1 MPISIKAEDASK
13 FTNTEFHVRMAI
25 FETKIDALLE
35 ALREIKV
42 EMLRRNDYIEERINA
57 IDLRQTRME
66 LRMTRGDAIV
76 TVTATVL
83 ASLVSLAIAFMK

>member
-1 MPISIKAEDASK
+1 MPTSGNKQDVRQ
-13 FTNTEFHVRMAI
+13 FDGTEFHVRMAV

-35 ALREIKV
+35 ALREIKT
-42 EMLRRNDYIEERINA
+42 EMQRRNDSTEERLNL
-57 IDLRQTRME
+57 IDARQTRME

-83 ASLVSLAIAFMK
+83 ASFVSLAIAFMK